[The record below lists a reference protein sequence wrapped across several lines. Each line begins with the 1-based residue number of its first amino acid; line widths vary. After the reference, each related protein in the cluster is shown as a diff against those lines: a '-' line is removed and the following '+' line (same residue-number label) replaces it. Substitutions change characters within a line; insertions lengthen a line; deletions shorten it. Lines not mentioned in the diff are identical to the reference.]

1 MDNCSDTT
9 DPYSPFRAADCVD
22 MQLRGVE
29 LKVDLSEARSVQEV
43 EAARDT
49 SLGKASL
56 FIS

>member
-1 MDNCSDTT
+1 
-9 DPYSPFRAADCVD
+9 

-43 EAARDT
+43 DAARDT
-49 SLGKASL
+49 SLGKEGL